1 MPVAQWQLRDAVF
14 YGAWTSKKSRGKNL
28 RDKKTKDKSNWPTP
42 VECGERNENK
52 KTLGASE
59 KKFKQGGKI
68 IGARNQTNM
77 LRITLQ
83 EGTQQSMLH
92 IASHRKNWFQKSRLR
107 LHVANKKVVV

>member
-1 MPVAQWQLRDAVF
+1 MTAARCRVLWSMNFEEIPRQKRQEM
-14 YGAWTSKKSRGKNL
+14 
-28 RDKKTKDKSNWPTP
+28 KTKDKSNWPTP

-59 KKFKQGGKI
+59 KKFEQGDKI
-68 IGARNQTNM
+68 IGARNQTN
-77 LRITLQ
+77 LSRRTLV

-92 IASHRKNWFQKSRLR
+92 IASHRKNWFQKSCLR

>member
-1 MPVAQWQLRDAVF
+1 MNFEEIPRQKRQEM
-14 YGAWTSKKSRGKNL
+14 
-28 RDKKTKDKSNWPTP
+28 KTKDKSNWPTP

-59 KKFKQGGKI
+59 KKFEQGDKI
-68 IGARNQTNM
+68 IGARNQTN
-77 LRITLQ
+77 LSRRTLV

-92 IASHRKNWFQKSRLR
+92 IASHRKNWFQKSCLR